1 MKSITIK
8 GSERESVG
16 KVATK
21 ALRNAGAVP
30 CVIYGGN
37 QPVHF
42 SADERAFKNLVY
54 TPNAHTVVIELGDKS
69 FNAVL
74 QDIQVHPVSDKIL
87 HIDFFQ
93 LFDNKEITME
103 VPVKITGVSPGVLL
117 GGDLRLNTR
126 RLKVKALP
134 KNLPDFVEANIS
146 ELQMGNKLYITKLV
160 SDSYKLLHPD
170 NTVVAQVRISRA
182 AMKAAQEAAKAAKAP
197 AKGKRKNNSI
207 QLFFKSISFTTGAFF
222 IYRHKKTVQLERF
235 FYSLNYIR
243 FRIVKFQQSD

>member
-30 CVIYGGN
+30 CVLYGGN

-42 SADERAFKNLVY
+42 SADERAFKTLVY
-54 TPNAHTVVIELGDKS
+54 TPNAHTVVIELEGKS

-93 LFDNKEITME
+93 LFDDKEITME

-134 KNLPDFVEANIS
+134 KNLPDFIEANIS
-146 ELQMGNKLYITKLV
+146 ELQMGNKLYVTKLV
-160 SDSYKLLHPD
+160 AENFKLLHPD

-197 AKGKRKNNSI
+197 AGK
-207 QLFFKSISFTTGAFF
+207 
-222 IYRHKKTVQLERF
+222 KK
-235 FYSLNYIR
+235 
-243 FRIVKFQQSD
+243 K

>member
-42 SADERAFKNLVY
+42 SADERAFKTLVY

-69 FNAVL
+69 YNAIL

-93 LFDNKEITME
+93 LFDDKEITME
-103 VPVKITGVSPGVLL
+103 VPVKVTGVSPGVLL
-117 GGDLRLNTR
+117 GGVLRLNTR

-134 KNLPDFVEANIS
+134 KNLPDFIEAEIS
-146 ELQMGNKLYITKLV
+146 ELQMGNKLYVTKLV
-160 SDSYKLLHPD
+160 SDKYKLLHTD

-197 AKGKRKNNSI
+197 AGK
-207 QLFFKSISFTTGAFF
+207 
-222 IYRHKKTVQLERF
+222 KK
-235 FYSLNYIR
+235 
-243 FRIVKFQQSD
+243 K

>member
-30 CVIYGGN
+30 CVLYGGN
-37 QPVHF
+37 NPVHF
-42 SADERAFKNLVY
+42 SADEKAFKNLVY
-54 TPNAHTVVIELGDKS
+54 TPNAHTVVIDLGGKS
-69 FNAVL
+69 FDAIL
-74 QDIQVHPVSDKIL
+74 QDIQVHPVSDRIL
-87 HIDFFQ
+87 HIDFFE
-93 LFDNKEITME
+93 LKDDKEITIE
-103 VPVKITGVSPGVLL
+103 VPVKVTGTSPGVLL
-117 GGDLRLNTR
+117 GGVLRLNQR

-146 ELQMGNKLYITKLV
+146 SLEMGNKLYVTKLTN
-160 SDSYKLLHPD
+160 DNYKLIHPE

-197 AKGKRKNNSI
+197 VKGK
-207 QLFFKSISFTTGAFF
+207 
-222 IYRHKKTVQLERF
+222 KK
-235 FYSLNYIR
+235 
-243 FRIVKFQQSD
+243 

>member
-30 CVIYGGN
+30 CVLYGGN

-42 SADERAFKNLVY
+42 SADEKAFKSLVY
-54 TPNAHTVVIELGDKS
+54 TPNAHTVVIDLGKENY
-69 FNAVL
+69 NAVL

-93 LFDNKEITME
+93 LNENKEITME
-103 VPVKITGVSPGVLL
+103 VPVKIVGTSPGVLL
-117 GGDLRLNTR
+117 GGDLRLNQR

-146 ELQMGNKLYITKLV
+146 ELQMGNKLYVTKV
-160 SDSYKLLHPD
+160 ETKDFKLMHPD
-170 NTVVAQVRISRA
+170 NTVICQVKISRA

-197 AKGKRKNNSI
+197 AKGK
-207 QLFFKSISFTTGAFF
+207 
-222 IYRHKKTVQLERF
+222 KK
-235 FYSLNYIR
+235 
-243 FRIVKFQQSD
+243 

>member
-30 CVIYGGN
+30 CVLYGGS

-42 SADERAFKNLVY
+42 SADERAFKTLVY

-69 FNAVL
+69 FNAIL
-74 QDIQVHPVSDKIL
+74 QDIQVHPVTDKIL

-93 LFDNKEITME
+93 LFDDKEITME
-103 VPVKITGVSPGVLL
+103 VPVKVVGVSPGVLL
-117 GGDLRLNTR
+117 GGVLRLNTR

-134 KNLPDFVEANIS
+134 ANLPDFIDADIS
-146 ELQMGNKLYITKLV
+146 PLEMGNKLYVTKLV
-160 SDSYKLLHPD
+160 SDKYKLLHPD

-197 AKGKRKNNSI
+197 AGK
-207 QLFFKSISFTTGAFF
+207 
-222 IYRHKKTVQLERF
+222 KK
-235 FYSLNYIR
+235 
-243 FRIVKFQQSD
+243 K